1 MDLLEKIMARAKA
14 NLQRIV
20 LPEGTEIRT
29 LKAADIILKEKAAK
43 LILIGNE
50 NDIQKL
56 ATENNLT
63 HIAEATIIDPE
74 TNPKM
79 LDYSNLLF
87 ELRKSK
93 GMTIEEATK
102 LAKNPLYLGCLM
114 IKNGD
119 ADGELAGD
127 ANRILGTWRATATT
141 RNILAGP
148 DNPILAGKRWRRR
161 LLGGVSTRSI
171 SGRDNP
177 CS

>member
-79 LDYSNLLF
+79 VDYSKF
-87 ELRKSK
+87 AFRTS
-93 GMTIEEATK
+93 
-102 LAKNPLYLGCLM
+102 
-114 IKNGD
+114 
-119 ADGELAGD
+119 
-127 ANRILGTWRATATT
+127 
-141 RNILAGP
+141 
-148 DNPILAGKRWRRR
+148 
-161 LLGGVSTRSI
+161 
-171 SGRDNP
+171 
-177 CS
+177 